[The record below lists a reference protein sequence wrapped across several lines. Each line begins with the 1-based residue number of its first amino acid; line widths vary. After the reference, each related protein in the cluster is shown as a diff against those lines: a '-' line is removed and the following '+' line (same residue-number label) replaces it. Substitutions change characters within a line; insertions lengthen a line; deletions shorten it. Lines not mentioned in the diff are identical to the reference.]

1 MRRSKRTVP
10 FLAAA
15 ASVALA
21 LVGCSSPDSS
31 GAGSPSA
38 GSPSAGAASSESAGA
53 SGSATSGSAGSAPT
67 AGTSGPWFLDF
78 QGSGDRIHAAGLQ
91 ILTAE
96 GTAEHYHAHLDVFV
110 NGSAETVPAD
120 IGFVVNA
127 SGQATGISALHTH
140 DTSGVLHIEAPTPGL
155 KYTLGQALT
164 EWGILGQDGSIGG
177 QADSGAAAWHVY
189 LNGVKQTGKVTAVQL
204 AAHQEIALVYGTDP
218 AQIPASYTFPAG
230 E

>member
-1 MRRSKRTVP
+1 MRRSKRTVL

-21 LVGCSSPDSS
+21 LGGCSSADSS
-31 GAGSPSA
+31 R
-38 GSPSAGAASSESAGA
+38 AGAASSAGAGA
-53 SGSATSGSAGSAPT
+53 SGSAASGSAGSAPT
-67 AGTSGPWFLDF
+67 SGPWALDF

-120 IGFVVNA
+120 IGFVVDA

-140 DTSGVLHIEAPTPGL
+140 DTSGVLHIEAPTAGQ

-164 EWGILGQDGSIGG
+164 EWGVLGQGGSIGG
-177 QADSGAAAWHVY
+177 QTDSGAAAWQVY
-189 LNGVKQTGKVTAVQL
+189 INGVKQTGKVTAVQL

-218 AQIPASYTFPAG
+218 AQIPASYAFPAG

>member
-1 MRRSKRTVP
+1 MRRSKRTVL

-21 LVGCSSPDSS
+21 LAGCSSPDSS
-31 GAGSPSA
+31 SPGAAS
-38 GSPSAGAASSESAGA
+38 SAGAAA
-53 SGSATSGSAGSAPT
+53 SGSADSAASGSAGSAPT
-67 AGTSGPWFLDF
+67 AGTSGPWALDF
-78 QGSGDRIHAAGLQ
+78 HGSGDRIHAAGLET
-91 ILTAE
+91 LTAE

-120 IGFVVNA
+120 IGFVVDA
-127 SGQATGISALHTH
+127 SGQATGVSALHTH
-140 DTSGVLHIEAPTPGL
+140 DTAGVLHIEAPTAGL

-164 EWGILGQDGSIGG
+164 EWGVLGQDGSIGG

-189 LNGVKQTGKVTAVQL
+189 VNGVKQSGTVTAVQL
-204 AAHQEIALVYGTDP
+204 AAHQEIALVYGADP
-218 AQIPASYTFPAG
+218 AQIPASYAFPAG